1 MLPQQYKSSACLIE
15 LIYKNILMNI
25 QNKIFKNAL
34 LIVVITLAVV
44 GCKKLD
50 RPALGDY
57 PQDKNP
63 PGGPLKFYAA
73 LDGGSVD
80 SIRANFATDNN
91 VTYVTGINGKAVQFD
106 KLKLGY
112 IVYGSANDFGSQTN
126 FSVSLWIN
134 PGTIALKDH
143 VNANGIMAF
152 GKSSDFW
159 GNFTLFNDHEN
170 STSDSMLLKAV
181 IGGNF
186 ITYEGATRIPHM
198 YDNNWHHLVFTYD
211 ATSATYIFYLDGK
224 KYDQRNIPKVAF
236 KDASVL
242 VLGGFQQAA
251 SVQGTYKDNTWMSPF
266 PGAID
271 QVRLYGTVLSS
282 AEVTTLFTGK
292 M

>member
-1 MLPQQYKSSACLIE
+1 MLFLKLVLKNLI
-15 LIYKNILMNI
+15 MNM
-25 QNKIFKNAL
+25 QNKILKIVML
-34 LIVVITLAVV
+34 LILVIVVVA

-50 RPALGDY
+50 RPELGDY
-57 PQDKNP
+57 PQDKNA

-80 SIRANFATDNN
+80 SIRANFATDNS
-91 VTYVTGINGKAVQFD
+91 VTYVPGISGKAVQFD

-112 IVYGSANDFGSQTN
+112 IVYPSANDFGSQKN

-143 VNANGIMAF
+143 VNADGIMAF

-170 STSDSMLLKAV
+170 STSDSMVLKAV
-181 IGGNF
+181 LGGNF
-186 ITYEGATRIPHM
+186 ITYEGATRIAHM

-211 ATSATYIFYLDGK
+211 ATAATYIFYLDGK
-224 KYDQRNIPKVAF
+224 KYDQRSVTGVAF
-236 KDASVL
+236 KDASVM

-251 SVQGTYKDNTWMSPF
+251 SIQGTYKDNSWMSPF

-282 AEVTTLFTGK
+282 TEVTTLFTGK

>member
-1 MLPQQYKSSACLIE
+1 
-15 LIYKNILMNI
+15 MNI
-25 QNKIFKNAL
+25 NNIFVKNATL
-34 LIVVITLAVV
+34 VLAIMLAIT

-50 RPALGDY
+50 RPELGNYLKDV
-57 PQDKNP
+57 NP

-91 VTYVTGINGKAVQFD
+91 ISYVTGVSGKGVKFD
-106 KLKLGY
+106 KLKQGY
-112 IVYGSANDFGSQTN
+112 IVYPSANDFGSQTS
-126 FSVSLWIN
+126 FSVSIWIN
-134 PGTIALKDH
+134 AGSTADKDH

-152 GKSSDFW
+152 GKTSDFW
-159 GNFTLFNDHEN
+159 GNFTLFADHEN
-170 STSDSMLLKAV
+170 STSDSMVLKAV

-186 ITYEGATRIPHM
+186 ITYEGATGRVPHL

-211 ATSATYIFYLDGK
+211 ATSSTYIFYLDGK
-224 KYDQRNIPKVAF
+224 KYDQRTVTGVVF
-236 KDASVL
+236 KDASVV

-266 PGAID
+266 AGTID
-271 QVRLYGTVLSS
+271 QVRLYGTVLTA

-292 M
+292 L